1 MIKVFKLQFKHRQSK
16 VSENL
21 IVRCF
26 YVNMKAGKLI
36 VLTGPSGVGK
46 GTLVR
51 SLLNRHPTLY
61 LSVSVTTREP
71 REGEVE
77 GQHYYFVTRDRF
89 EQMVEAGELAEWA
102 EFTGNFYGTPYFGL
116 KQGIGEGKWVIL
128 EIELEGARQIKDNF
142 SEAVR
147 IFILPPALEELERRL
162 RSRGQDSESAIT
174 RRLLRAKAEIAAAG
188 EFDFQVINDDFE
200 AALTQLESIL
210 LRVES

>member
-1 MIKVFKLQFKHRQSK
+1 
-16 VSENL
+16 
-21 IVRCF
+21 
-26 YVNMKAGKLI
+26 MKAGKLI

-51 SLLNRHPTLY
+51 SLLNRHSALY
-61 LSVSVTTREP
+61 LSISVTTREP

-102 EFTGNFYGTPYFGL
+102 EFAGNFYGTPYFGL
-116 KQGIGEGKWVIL
+116 KQGIAEGKWVIL

-200 AALTQLESIL
+200 AALTQLEAIL

>member
-1 MIKVFKLQFKHRQSK
+1 
-16 VSENL
+16 
-21 IVRCF
+21 
-26 YVNMKAGKLI
+26 MKAGKLI

-116 KQGIGEGKWVIL
+116 KQGIAEGKWVIL

-200 AALTQLESIL
+200 AALTQLEAIL
-210 LRVES
+210 LIVDS